1 MYEENI
7 MAIDLA
13 FLDTYPDK
21 VQNKIRTLI
30 EEDGLEAYLND
41 LYPEKHKINTDKAL
55 FEYVQ
60 ELRKK
65 YMRKAPP
72 AHKVVFDEKDETVYN
87 ALGDSENELI
97 LTDNGHK
104 IKNVIRIASLYQ
116 KAPSELFHMV
126 VVHELAHLKERD
138 HSRNF
143 YRLCH
148 HMDGDYDLHEF
159 DLRLYLISQ
168 GF

>member
-1 MYEENI
+1 

-30 EEDGLEAYLND
+30 EEDGLDAYLND

-55 FEYVQ
+55 FAYVQ
-60 ELRKK
+60 NLRKT

-72 AHKVVFDEKDETVYN
+72 AHKVVFEDKNETVYN
-87 ALGDSENELI
+87 ALGDTINDLI

-104 IKNVIRIASLYQ
+104 IKNVIRIAELFQ
-116 KAPSELFHMV
+116 NAPLELFHMV
-126 VVHELAHLKERD
+126 VVHELAHTKEREHD
-138 HSRNF
+138 RNF
-143 YRLCH
+143 FRLCR
-148 HMDGDYDLHEF
+148 HMDDDYEQHEF
-159 DLRLYLISQ
+159 DLRLYLLSQ